1 MSKTEHKIT
10 IINSKGIKTEVPLY
24 TSKNDLKE
32 RHGQPILVDGKT
44 LYYPT
49 GVESDKEA
57 TDARITLT
65 NGTTEAILKTGAP
78 EHTVKTY
85 TVPKDKAGGSSYTV
99 KVDTPAGISKIRFA
113 LCPAAMYKDYHW
125 EDDGEHDTLVD
136 DYFQGSD
143 TTLTYNGTT
152 YSAQTEGKKKK
163 NSFIYG
169 CKKSFDFVA
178 RSQDGATKDFYSI
191 PKFTKMSKGG
201 TRFPSTGIDLRNY
214 FYVGKISVEP
224 NKKNAITLKIGCKTG
239 QSQKPETCGFVL
251 IEYGVGVE

>member
-1 MSKTEHKIT
+1 MAKTKHLLH
-10 IINSKGIKTEVPLY
+10 IINGKGIEQSVPLY
-24 TSKNDLKE
+24 TSLNDLKNRRGRKLIIGTE
-32 RHGQPILVDGKT
+32 T

-49 GVESDKEA
+49 GDQNDPEKTNAFIQLSD
-57 TDARITLT
+57 
-65 NGTTEAILKTGAP
+65 GTVEAILKTGTP

-85 TVPKDKAGGSSYTV
+85 TVPKDKAGNTTYTV

-113 LCPAAMYKDYHW
+113 LCPAAMSHSTHW
-125 EDDGEHDTLVD
+125 SDDGEHDFLAD
-136 DYFQGSD
+136 DYIQGSD

-178 RSQDGATKDFYSI
+178 RSSGGATKDFYSI
-191 PKFTKMSKGG
+191 PNFTKISSG
-201 TRFPSTGIDLRNY
+201 RDSTGTDLKNY
-214 FYVGKISVEP
+214 FYVGQINVEP
-224 NKKNAITLKIGCKTG
+224 NKKEAITLKIGCKTG